1 MSEIASPG
9 LSFVGEL
16 SAAVGPPIDVG
27 TTPYGTRRIVPIL
40 AGEMTGPRLAGKLLP
55 GGTDYQIWRRDGV
68 TEIHAR
74 YVIETPSGARLY
86 VEASGLRRAPAAI
99 MERLY
104 RGEQV
109 DQGSIYFRTVPRF
122 ETSDPE
128 FAWAMQSIFLCA
140 GARHPDRVVLRFFE
154 VT

>member
-1 MSEIASPG
+1 MSEIATPG
-9 LSFVGEL
+9 LSFAGEL
-16 SAAVGPPIDVG
+16 SAAVGPPVDVG
-27 TTPYGTRRIVPIL
+27 ATPNGIRRIVPVL
-40 AGEMTGPRLAGKLLP
+40 SGEMTGPRLAGKLLP
-55 GGTDYQIWRRDGV
+55 GGTDYQMWRTDGV

-74 YVIETPSGARLY
+74 YVIEAPSGARLY
-86 VEASGLRRAPAAI
+86 VEATGLRRAPAAV

-122 ETSDPE
+122 ETSDSE
-128 FAWAMQSIFLCA
+128 FGWTMRSIFLCA
-140 GARHPDRVVLRFFE
+140 GARHPDRVVPRFFE

>member
-1 MSEIASPG
+1 MSEIATPG

-27 TTPYGTRRIVPIL
+27 TTPHGIRRIVPIL

-55 GGTDYQIWRRDGV
+55 GGTDYQIWRPDGV

-74 YVIETPSGARLY
+74 YVIEAPSGALLY

>member
-1 MSEIASPG
+1 MSEIATPG

-16 SAAVGPPIDVG
+16 SAAVGPSIDVG
-27 TTPYGTRRIVPIL
+27 TTPYGVRRIVPIL

-55 GGTDYQIWRRDGV
+55 GGTDYQIWRTDGV

-74 YVIETPSGARLY
+74 YVIEAPTGARLY

-109 DQGSIYFRTVPRF
+109 DQGSIYLRTVPRF
-122 ETSDPE
+122 ETSDSE
-128 FAWAMQSIFLCA
+128 FVWAMQSIFLCA
-140 GARHPDRVVLRFFE
+140 GARFPDRVVLRFFE

>member
-1 MSEIASPG
+1 MSAIAGPG
-9 LSFVGEL
+9 LSFVGEM
-16 SAAVGPPIDVG
+16 SAALGPPIDVG
-27 TTPYGTRRIVPIL
+27 TTPHGVRRIVPIL

-74 YVIETPSGARLY
+74 YVVEAPSGAPLY
-86 VEASGLRRAPAAI
+86 VEATGLRRVPAAI

-109 DQGSIYFRTVPRF
+109 DQGAIYFRTVPRF
-122 ETSDPE
+122 ETSDPD
-128 FAWAMQSIFLCA
+128 FAWAMQSIFICA
-140 GARHPDRVVLRFFE
+140 GARYPDRVVLHFFE

>member
-1 MSEIASPG
+1 MSEIAIPG

-16 SAAVGPPIDVG
+16 SAAVGAPIDVG
-27 TTPYGTRRIVPIL
+27 TTPHGVRRIVPVL

-55 GGTDYQIWRRDGV
+55 GGTDYQVWRSDGV

-74 YVIETPSGARLY
+74 YVIEAPNGARIY

-104 RGEQV
+104 RGEEV

-122 ETSDPE
+122 ETSDSGVRLGN
-128 FAWAMQSIFLCA
+128 AIDLSLCRRA
-140 GARHPDRVVLRFFE
+140 LPRSRRAALL
-154 VT
+154 